1 MSEMTVKDWLGE
13 ENQLGIDVWE
23 HKYRQNEETFEH
35 WLNRVS
41 GGNAKMRELILR
53 KKFLFAGRIL
63 AGRGAISEDM
73 KLSLSNCYVVTP
85 PEDSLESIY
94 DCARRMARTYS
105 YGGGCGVDISKL
117 APNGARIRNAAKT
130 TTGAVSFMDLFAMS
144 TALIGQHGRRGALMI
159 SIDGRHPDL
168 PEFIDVKQD
177 LNRVTAA
184 NTSIRI
190 HDDFMEAAQSGKDY
204 ELSFTREATGETT
217 AQTVNAKGLLRHIA
231 QNNWDMGEPGM
242 LFWDRIQNWNLVGNT
257 PGVEFAG
264 VNPCAEEPLPAGGA
278 CLLGS
283 LNLSE
288 FIKEKTFDFDA
299 FEEAVSVAVR
309 ALNAVLDEGVPL
321 HPLEEQRR
329 SAKEWRQIG
338 LGLFGLADMH
348 IKLELKYGSP
358 DSLKLCDIIGYKMI
372 NTALRTSAELARDE
386 GTYPSYDADAV
397 LSSAFLNANADEE
410 TLDLVRKFG
419 LRNSQL
425 LTIPPS
431 GTISTMLGVSSGVEP
446 IFANFYTRKT
456 ESVHGKD
463 VYYKVYTPSI
473 AALMEKLGITDEADL
488 PDYCV
493 TAGTLDHKCRV
504 DMQAIWQKHI
514 DASISSTVNLPE
526 SATVEDVESIYLY
539 AWKQGLK
546 GITVFRDKCRRMG
559 VLMTGAPKEEKLA
572 ARERPA
578 VTTGMT
584 EKVRIGCG
592 NLYCTVNRDEHGL
605 CEVFT
610 SVGRGGGCPSQ
621 SEATSRL
628 ISIALRAGVKPETLI
643 EQLKGIRC
651 PTTLRQKGLKVLSCP
666 DAIGHVMERALALEP
681 PVEMASPIHEDATSE
696 PKCPECGHLLEH
708 EGGCVVCRSCGYSK
722 CG

>member
-1 MSEMTVKDWLGE
+1 MSEMTVKDWLGVD
-13 ENQLGIDVWE
+13 NQLGIDIWE
-23 HKYRQNEETFEH
+23 HKYRQNGETFEH
-35 WLNRVS
+35 WLDRVS
-41 GGNAKMRELILR
+41 GGNERVRELILQ

-73 KLSLSNCYVVTP
+73 KVSLSNCYVVEP

-144 TALIGQHGRRGALMI
+144 TALIGQRGRRGALMI
-159 SIDGRHPDL
+159 SIDGKHPDL
-168 PEFIDVKQD
+168 EEFIDVKQD
-177 LNRVTAA
+177 LNRVTKA

-190 HDDFMEAAQSGKDY
+190 HDDFMEAAQKDEDY
-204 ELSFTREATGETT
+204 ELSFTREATGEATT
-217 AQTVNAKGLLRHIA
+217 KTVNAKALLRHIA
-231 QNNWDMGEPGM
+231 KNNWDMGEPGM
-242 LFWDRIQNWNLVGNT
+242 LFWDRIEEWNL
-257 PGVEFAG
+257 PGKSSGFSYAG

-283 LNLSE
+283 LNLAE
-288 FIKEKTFDFDA
+288 FVMDGAFDFAGFCDA
-299 FEEAVSVAVR
+299 VEICVG
-309 ALNAVLDEGVPL
+309 ALNDVLDEGLPF
-321 HPLEEQRR
+321 HPLDEQRK
-329 SAKEWRQIG
+329 SAADWRQIG

-348 IKLELKYGSP
+348 IKLGMKYG
-358 DSLKLCDIIGYKMI
+358 DAESLSLCDTIGSHMI
-372 NTALRTSAELARDE
+372 NRALQASAKLAAKD
-386 GTYPSYDADAV
+386 GAYPRYDAEAI
-397 LSSAFLNANADEE
+397 LSSPFLLANATED
-410 TLDLVRKFG
+410 TMALIRKHG

-446 IFANFYTRKT
+446 IFANSYTRKT

-463 VYYKVYTPSI
+463 VFYKVYTPSI
-473 AALMEKLGITDEADL
+473 AALMKERCITDEANL

-504 DMQAIWQKHI
+504 DMQAVWQKHI

-539 AWKQGLK
+539 AWRQGLK
-546 GITVFRDKCRRMG
+546 GITVFRDNCRRVG
-559 VLMTGAPKEEKLA
+559 ILTTSAPREDKLT

-592 NLYCTVNRDEHGL
+592 NLYCTVNRDEQGL

-610 SVGRGGGCPSQ
+610 TVGRGGGCPSQ

-628 ISIALRAGVKPETLI
+628 ISIALRAGIKPETLI
-643 EQLKGIRC
+643 EQLRGIRC
-651 PTTLRQKGLKVLSCP
+651 PSTLRQKGLKTLSCP
-666 DAIGHVMERALALEP
+666 DAIGQVMERALSMGALPTSQLADKEP
-681 PVEMASPIHEDATSE
+681 VGELR
-696 PKCPECGHLLEH
+696 CPECGKPLEH
-708 EGGCVVCRSCGYSK
+708 EGGCTVCKSCGYSK

>member
-1 MSEMTVKDWLGE
+1 MEQMTVQDWLGA
-13 ENQLGIDVWE
+13 ENQLGIDIWE
-23 HKYRQNEETFEH
+23 HKYRQNGETFEH
-35 WLNRVS
+35 WLDRVS
-41 GGNAKMRELILR
+41 GGNERIRELIVR
-53 KKFLFAGRIL
+53 KQFLFAGRIL
-63 AGRGAISEDM
+63 AGRGVVSEDM
-73 KLSLSNCYVVTP
+73 KVSLSNCYVVTP

-159 SIDGRHPDL
+159 SIDGKHPDL
-168 PEFIDVKQD
+168 EEFVDVKQD
-177 LNRVTAA
+177 LSRVTKA

-190 HDDFMEAAQSGKDY
+190 HDDFMEAAREDKDY
-204 ELSFTREATGETT
+204 TLSFTREATGETT
-217 AQTVNAKGLLRHIA
+217 RKTIRAKELLRHIA
-231 QNNWDMGEPGM
+231 KNNWDMGEPGM
-242 LFWDRIQNWNLVGNT
+242 IFWDRVCGWNLLSDDPNYCY
-257 PGVEFAG
+257 AG

-283 LNLSE
+283 LNLAE
-288 FIKEKTFDFDA
+288 FIKDGAFDFASFGDA
-299 FEEAVSVAVR
+299 VETCVG
-309 ALNAVLDEGVPL
+309 ALNDVLNEGLPL
-321 HPLEEQRR
+321 HPLEEQRK
-329 SAKEWRQIG
+329 SATEWRQIG

-348 IKLELKYGSP
+348 IKLGLKYGSP
-358 DSLKLCDIIGYKMI
+358 ESLKLCDNIGSFMI
-372 NTALRTSAELARDE
+372 NQALRASAELARE
-386 GTYPSYDADAV
+386 HGPYPRYNPEAV
-397 LSSAFLNANADEE
+397 LRSPFLKANANES
-410 TLDLVRKFG
+410 TLAAIRRYG

-446 IFANFYTRKT
+446 IFANAYTRKT

-473 AALMEKLGITDEADL
+473 AALMKDRGITEESNL
-488 PDYCV
+488 PDFCV

-504 DMQAIWQKHI
+504 DMQAVWQRYI

-526 SATVEDVESIYLY
+526 PATVDDVESIYRY
-539 AWKQGLK
+539 AWEKGLK
-546 GITVFRDKCRRMG
+546 GITVFRDKCRR
-559 VLMTGAPKEEKLA
+559 TGILTTSVPTETKVT
-572 ARERPA
+572 RERPA
-578 VTTGMT
+578 ITTGMT

-592 NLYCTVNRDEHGL
+592 NLYCTVNRDDQGL

-628 ISIALRAGVKPETLI
+628 ISIALRSGIQPETLI
-643 EQLKGIRC
+643 EQLRGIRC
-651 PTTLRQKGLKVLSCP
+651 PSTLRQKGLKALSCP
-666 DAIGHVMERALALEP
+666 DAIGQVMERA
-681 PVEMASPIHEDATSE
+681 MAMTSNAQTNPIGDTPHVGDSV
-696 PKCPECGHLLEH
+696 CPECGKPLEH
-708 EGGCVVCRSCGYSK
+708 EGGCTVCKACGYSK